1 MSIKHA
7 EAENVQSFYF
17 RMVGLISG
25 LTPQGGCRI
34 VFRNTERKSESHFI
48 CVPAGNALMGDDANK
63 DRFSRRGFLGV
74 SSLALAAAGTL
85 SANVAGQDQNQ
96 DQKVYPTKTDKS
108 ASAPGPGNYPLDN
121 QNPDSFLPPPT
132 DAGGVQTFK
141 YPFGISHK
149 RMQEGGWSREVTVR
163 ELPVS
168 KSMAGV
174 DMRLTAGGVRELHW
188 HTAAEWAFMLYG
200 NARITGLD
208 ADGKSFVGDV
218 TEGDLWYFPTGIPHS
233 IQGLN
238 PDGAEFLLVF
248 DDGNFS
254 EYETVLL
261 TDWMAHTPHDVL
273 SKNFGVSEQAMRKMP
288 RREKFIFQ
296 AALPGPLADDQ
307 AAAAGSLGASPLDF
321 AFRANLQAVTK
332 RTKGGEVRIIDSSKF
347 KISTTIAAAIVTVHP
362 GGIRELHW
370 HPNADEWQYY
380 ISGNGRMTVFATGGR
395 ARTMDFQAG
404 DVGYVLKTLP
414 HYVQNTGDTDLR
426 FLEMFKSSA
435 YQDLA
440 LSEWLTHTPPELVL
454 AHLGIDKST
463 LDAMPKDEV
472 VVMPK

>member
-1 MSIKHA
+1 MS
-7 EAENVQSFYF
+7 E
-17 RMVGLISG
+17 
-25 LTPQGGCRI
+25 
-34 VFRNTERKSESHFI
+34 
-48 CVPAGNALMGDDANK
+48 DAKK
-63 DRFSRRGFLGV
+63 DAYSRRGFLGV
-74 SSLALAAAGTL
+74 GSAALAAAGMM
-85 SANVAGQDQNQ
+85 SAADAAAQDKQP
-96 DQKVYPTKTDKS
+96 YPAKEDGPKPYPVKGDRS
-108 ASAPGPGNYPLDN
+108 ASAPGPGNATLDE
-121 QNPDSFLPPPT
+121 QNPDSFLPPPS

-163 ELPVS
+163 ELAVS
-168 KSMAGV
+168 KSIAGV
-174 DMRLTAGGVRELHW
+174 DMRLTAGGIRELHW

-208 ADGKSFVGDV
+208 AEGRSFVADI

-238 PDGAEFLLVF
+238 PDGCEFLLVF

-261 TDWMAHTPHDVL
+261 TDWMAHTPHEVL
-273 SKNFGVSEQAMRKMP
+273 AKNFGVSQQALETLP

-296 AALPGPLADDQ
+296 AAVPGPLAADLK
-307 AAAAGSLGASPLDF
+307 ATAGTLGLSPVDF
-321 AFRANLQAVTK
+321 AFRTTQQAVSK
-332 RTKGGEVRIIDSSKF
+332 RTKGGEVRIVDSSNF
-347 KISTTIAAAIVTVHP
+347 KVSTTMAAAIVTVHP
-362 GGIRELHW
+362 GGMRELHW

-380 ISGNGRMTVFATGGR
+380 ISGAGRMTVFATGGR

-414 HYVQNTGDTDLR
+414 HYVENTGTTDLK
-426 FLEMFKSSA
+426 FLEMFKSSF

-440 LSEWLTHTPPELVL
+440 LSEWLTHTPSQLVR
-454 AHLGIDKST
+454 AHLDIDQAT
-463 LDAMPKDEV
+463 LEALPKDEI

>member
-1 MSIKHA
+1 M
-7 EAENVQSFYF
+7 
-17 RMVGLISG
+17 
-25 LTPQGGCRI
+25 
-34 VFRNTERKSESHFI
+34 
-48 CVPAGNALMGDDANK
+48 GNDAK
-63 DRFSRRGFLGV
+63 RDMFSRRGFLGV
-74 SSLALAAAGTL
+74 GSAALAAAGML
-85 SANVAGQDQNQ
+85 STADASGQEQHP
-96 DQKVYPTKTDKS
+96 YPTKNDRS
-108 ASAPGPGNYPLDN
+108 ASAPGPGNPPLDA
-121 QNPDSFLPPPT
+121 QNPDSFLPPSS

-141 YPFGISHK
+141 YPFALSHK

-163 ELPVS
+163 ELAVS
-168 KSMAGV
+168 KSIAGV

-273 SKNFGVSEQAMRKMP
+273 SKNFGVSEQALENMP

-296 AALPGPLADDQ
+296 AAVPGPLTADQ
-307 AAAAGSLGASPLDF
+307 KSAAGSLGASPQDF
-321 AFRANLQAVTK
+321 AFRTAQQPVSK
-332 RTKGGEVRIIDSSKF
+332 RTTGGDVRIIDSSKF
-347 KISTTIAAAIVTVHP
+347 KVSTTIAAAIVTVHP
-362 GGIRELHW
+362 GGMRELHW

-380 ISGNGRMTVFATGGR
+380 ISGAGRMTVFATGGR
-395 ARTMDFQAG
+395 ARTMDFRAG

-414 HYVQNTGDTDLR
+414 HYVQNTGDTDLK
-426 FLEMFKSSA
+426 FLEMFKSSL

-440 LSEWLTHTPPELVL
+440 LSEWLTHTPPELVM
-454 AHLGIDKST
+454 AHLGIDRAT
-463 LDAMPKDEV
+463 LNAIPKDEV

>member
-1 MSIKHA
+1 MSNDGKKGK
-7 EAENVQSFYF
+7 V
-17 RMVGLISG
+17 
-25 LTPQGGCRI
+25 
-34 VFRNTERKSESHFI
+34 
-48 CVPAGNALMGDDANK
+48 
-63 DRFSRRGFLGV
+63 SRRGFLEIG
-74 SSLALAAAGTL
+74 SAALAAAGAL
-85 SANVAGQDQNQ
+85 SAADAAAQEQHP
-96 DQKVYPTKTDKS
+96 YPTKNDRS
-108 ASAPGPGNYPLDN
+108 ASAPGPGNPAIDA

-132 DAGGVQTFK
+132 DAGGVPTFK
-141 YPFGISHK
+141 YPFGIAHK

-168 KSMAGV
+168 KSIAGV
-174 DMRLTAGGVRELHW
+174 DMRLTAGGIRELHW
-188 HTAAEWAFMLYG
+188 HTAGEWAFMLYG
-200 NARITGLD
+200 NARITAIDL
-208 ADGKSFVGDV
+208 DGKSFVTDV

-273 SKNFGVSEQAMRKMP
+273 AQNFGVSGQALQKMP

-296 AALPGPLADDQ
+296 AAVPGPLVTDQ
-307 AAAAGSLGASPLDF
+307 KTAGGSLGSSPLDF
-321 AFRANLQAVTK
+321 AFRATQQEVSK
-332 RTKGGEVRIIDSSKF
+332 RSRGGEVRIVDSSKF
-347 KISTTIAAAIVTVHP
+347 KVATTIAAAIVTVHP

-370 HPNADEWQYY
+370 HPNADEWQYF
-380 ISGNGRMTVFATGGR
+380 ISGTGRMTVFATGGR

-404 DVGYVLKTLP
+404 DVGYIQKTLP
-414 HYVQNTGDTDLR
+414 HYVQNTGNTDLK
-426 FLEMFKSSA
+426 FLEMFKSSV

-454 AHLGIDKST
+454 AHLGIDKAA
-463 LDAMPKDEV
+463 LDAIPKEKA
-472 VVMPK
+472 VVMPE